1 MRILIADDDFNNRT
15 VLQGMLT
22 GYGDCDVV
30 VTGKEALEAFIL
42 AHEEKNP
49 YDLICLDIMMPVM
62 DGNEA
67 LVKMRAYEE
76 HMGLLVPSEQAK
88 IVMTTALDHPKDIIK
103 AFYKGGCTAYL
114 TKPITKKALVEQLK
128 DIGLLN

>member
-1 MRILIADDDFNNRT
+1 MRILIADDDPNNRT

-22 GYGDCDVV
+22 SYGDCDVV
-30 VTGKEALEAFIL
+30 VTGKEAYEAFVM
-42 AHEEKNP
+42 AHEEKQP

-67 LVKMRAYEE
+67 LVKMREYEQK
-76 HMGLLVPSEQAK
+76 MGLTMPSQEAK

-128 DIGLLN
+128 DIGVLN

>member
-1 MRILIADDDFNNRT
+1 MKILIADDDLNNRT
-15 VLQGMLT
+15 VLHGMLA
-22 GYGDCDVV
+22 GYGECDVV
-30 VTGKEALEAFIL
+30 VTGKEAYEAFIL
-42 AHEEKNP
+42 AHEENKP

-67 LVKMRAYEE
+67 LVKIRDYEKE
-76 HMGLLVPSEQAK
+76 MGLNVPSTEAK

-114 TKPITKKALVEQLK
+114 TKPITKKALIEQLQ

>member
-1 MRILIADDDFNNRT
+1 MRILIADDDPNNRT

-22 GYGDCDVV
+22 SYGDCDVV
-30 VTGKEALEAFIL
+30 VTGKEAYEAFVM
-42 AHEEKNP
+42 AHEEKQP

-67 LVKMRAYEE
+67 LMKMREYEQK
-76 HMGLLVPSEQAK
+76 MGLTMPSQEAK

-128 DIGLLN
+128 DIGVLN

>member
-22 GYGDCDVV
+22 SYGDCDVV
-30 VTGKEALEAFIL
+30 VTGKEAFEAFMM
-42 AHEEKNP
+42 AHEEKQP

-67 LVKMRAYEE
+67 LMSMRQYEE
-76 HMGLLVPSEQAK
+76 KIGLDIPTQGAK
-88 IVMTTALDHPKDIIK
+88 IMMTTALDHPRDIIK

-128 DIGLLN
+128 DIGFLI

>member
-1 MRILIADDDFNNRT
+1 MRILIADDDSNNRT

-22 GYGDCDVV
+22 SYGDCDVV
-30 VTGKEALEAFIL
+30 VTGKEAFEAFVL
-42 AHEEKNP
+42 AHEEKQP

-67 LVKMRAYEE
+67 LMKMREYEQQQ
-76 HMGLLVPSEQAK
+76 GLTMPSQEAK

-128 DIGLLN
+128 DIGVLT

>member
-1 MRILIADDDFNNRT
+1 MPF
-15 VLQGMLT
+15 
-22 GYGDCDVV
+22 
-30 VTGKEALEAFIL
+30 EAFVL
-42 AHEEKNP
+42 AHEEKKP

-67 LVKMRAYEE
+67 LMQMRQYEE
-76 HMGLLVPSEQAK
+76 QNGLTMPSQEAK

-128 DIGLLN
+128 DIGVLN